1 MSQNYKNTLADVN
14 AKIKKFN
21 LHHTLTDMLFDS
33 VAPLVNTISFGS
45 APIRSATCYKKEI
58 GLHVYCVNMKYGYHI
73 YK

>member
-1 MSQNYKNTLADVN
+1 MPKS
-14 AKIKKFN
+14 KKFN
-21 LHHTLTDMLFDS
+21 KHHTLTDMLFDS

-58 GLHVYCVNMKYGYHI
+58 GLHVYRVNMKYGYHI

>member
-1 MSQNYKNTLADVN
+1 
-14 AKIKKFN
+14 
-21 LHHTLTDMLFDS
+21 MLFDS

-58 GLHVYCVNMKYGYHI
+58 GLHVYRVNMKYGYHI